1 MRPEI
6 RIGGSCN
13 DAEQNDLMATR
24 IAVVRDLMIGMRHQ
38 EATVPN
44 SASVVSRDGSL
55 IINAVEEAKSSRIA
69 CFVRRTVDG
78 VRRDTRLVLSSKIKD
93 PIRDETSE
101 DPYAPLRVL
110 EHFEALGR
118 RREIFVQ
125 TLEIGYHVTDPAG
138 DALTDLSKSI
148 ARTASALV
156 LGVNPDPYEHHRIT
170 VHAPCMGRPGRIVD
184 HRSRNL
190 FAKPL
195 LTRLFAEMPDVVK
208 LNCHNGNYYEV
219 EPVSWQ
225 YATTRMGV
233 DEVLRTTAALGEVD
247 GSHLLTAAGAA
258 D

>member
-1 MRPEI
+1 MRPEV

-13 DAEQNDLMATR
+13 DAEQNDLMTVR
-24 IAVVRDLMIGMRHQ
+24 IAIVRELMVGMRHQ
-38 EATVPN
+38 EPTVPN
-44 SASVVSRDGSL
+44 SASVVNRDGSL

-93 PIRDETSE
+93 PIRDETKD
-101 DPYAPLRVL
+101 DPYAPLRFL
-110 EHFEALGR
+110 DHFEALGR
-118 RREIFVQ
+118 RREIFVP
-125 TLEIGYHVTDPAG
+125 TLEIGYHATDVAG
-138 DALTDLSKSI
+138 DALTALSESV

-156 LGVNPDPYEHHRIT
+156 LGVNPDPYEHHRIA
-170 VHAPCMGRPGRIVD
+170 VHAPCMERPGRIVD

-195 LTRLFAEMPDVVK
+195 LTRLLEDMPDIVK
-208 LNCHNGNYYEV
+208 LNCHNGNYYEA

-247 GSHLLTAAGAA
+247 ASHLLTAAAAA